1 MAVGNIV
8 ETDEEIRPELEFVTG
23 NGGLADR
30 DGVPLVTELE
40 MPVPDKPVAVV
51 GELVWL
57 AASEE
62 DPWDT
67 DELGILLEVLANDVY
82 VVENID
88 GRPDSV
94 YGVELPEIPVPFE
107 FELGDTVGVK
117 GTDTKLEESVL
128 VVLTKGIPVFVFVF
142 VRVTDPLDGA
152 ERAEFDDPGAV
163 LMGLE
168 DGNGTGS
175 VVEFEMG
182 ELETVAVIVGE
193 NVVDRKVDEKTVG
206 ETVPLT
212 FNVVLEIPETVVVT
226 PEDVEFDVV
235 TEEDLTEPEA
245 DSKSDVDDVVLMFPL
260 GEGVDDC
267 VELL

>member
-1 MAVGNIV
+1 M
-8 ETDEEIRPELEFVTG
+8 
-23 NGGLADR
+23 
-30 DGVPLVTELE
+30 
-40 MPVPDKPVAVV
+40 
-51 GELVWL
+51 
-57 AASEE
+57 
-62 DPWDT
+62 
-67 DELGILLEVLANDVY
+67 
-82 VVENID
+82 
-88 GRPDSV
+88 
-94 YGVELPEIPVPFE
+94 
-107 FELGDTVGVK
+107 
-117 GTDTKLEESVL
+117 
-128 VVLTKGIPVFVFVF
+128 VLTKGIPVFVCVF
-142 VRVTDPLDGA
+142 VRVADPLDGA
-152 ERAEFDDPGAV
+152 ERAGFDDLGAV

-235 TEEDLTEPEA
+235 AEEDLTEPEA

-267 VELL
+267 VEVL